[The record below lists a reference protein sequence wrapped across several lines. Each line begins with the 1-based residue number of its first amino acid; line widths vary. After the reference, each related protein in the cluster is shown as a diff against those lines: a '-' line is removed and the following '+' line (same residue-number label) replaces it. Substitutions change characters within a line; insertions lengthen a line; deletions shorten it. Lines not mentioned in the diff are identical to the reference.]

1 MTSSKTSS
9 GFRGILR
16 AWRLV
21 DPPTRRRLQFVA
33 VYGVLI
39 AALDTIALVLVYAL
53 INLLNDQPVG
63 GIAGRL
69 VGAHAGAND
78 RYHEALVLL
87 IITALLFVTRSI
99 LSVFGLWLTF
109 GASNDADS
117 NLIARL
123 LRGHAHAPQAMRFER
138 NSSETLRTVLNSVDQ
153 VMFGIVG
160 SSVSLLSNTAVAVA
174 VALGLFLSSASVA
187 AAVTIYFV
195 VIGFGWVRIVRGAL
209 QRRGRWVQELQQ
221 QRYQLVLQGFAS
233 AKELQLRGRSRFYAD
248 EAISRTRRINAATRG
263 MNVAQQSLR
272 YLLETSLVIG
282 AVLVVAAA
290 GLTSGRESVLPAVG
304 LVLAGAFR
312 FLPALN
318 QILVLSN
325 SLQYSQW
332 ATDVVERE
340 LNTFGVYADDKGTDE
355 ASIMPLRLERGVSVE
370 DVTFK
375 YATRPVP
382 ALRDVSL
389 EVHPGE
395 SIGVIGPT
403 GSGKSTL
410 LDVLLGVSEPESGT
424 VTIDGAPMA
433 DRRDSWQRSI
443 GYVPQDV
450 YVVDDT
456 VRANVA
462 FGWYGKEVDEARVTE
477 AIGLAGLVEVVAGLP
492 NGVDTVL
499 GERGVRLS
507 GGQRQR
513 IGLARAL
520 YTRPSVLVLD
530 EATSNLDQTTERR
543 IVDTLAELQG
553 GVTMIIV
560 THRLASVRYC
570 DRLIYLESGAV
581 RAEGTFD
588 QVRAVVPELDEPP
601 SAPLVPSAG

>member
-1 MTSSKTSS
+1 MTSGKTT
-9 GFRGILR
+9 GGLRGIRR
-16 AWRLV
+16 AWSLV
-21 DPPTRRRLQFVA
+21 DPPTRRRLRFVA

-69 VGAHAGAND
+69 VSAHAGAHD

-87 IITALLFVTRSI
+87 IITALLFVARSV

-109 GASNDADS
+109 GAANDADS
-117 NLIARL
+117 NMIARL

-138 NSSETLRTVLNSVDQ
+138 NSSETLRTILNSVDQ

-160 SSVSLLSNTAVAVA
+160 SSVSLLSNAAVAVA
-174 VALGLFLSSASVA
+174 VALGLFLSSPSVA
-187 AAVTIYFV
+187 AAVTIYFI

-209 QRRGRWVQELQQ
+209 RRRGRWVQELQQ

-248 EAISRTRRINAATRG
+248 EAIHRTRRINAAMRG
-263 MNVAQQSLR
+263 MNVAQLSLR

-290 GLTSGRESVLPAVG
+290 GLTGGRESVLPAVG

-325 SLQYSQW
+325 SLQYNQW
-332 ATDVVERE
+332 ATEVVERE
-340 LNTFGVYADDKGTDE
+340 LNTFGVYADEEGVDE
-355 ASIMPLRLERGVSVE
+355 ASVAPHRLARGVSVE

-375 YATRPVP
+375 YPSRPVP

-410 LDVLLGVSEPESGT
+410 LDVLLGVSEPLSGT
-424 VTIDGAPMA
+424 VTIDGTSMA
-433 DRRDSWQRSI
+433 ECRDSWQRSI

-462 FGWYGKEVDEARVTE
+462 FGWYGKEVDEERVAE
-477 AIGLAGLVEVVAGLP
+477 AIRLAGLDEVVTGLP
-492 NGVDTVL
+492 NGLETVL

-543 IVDTLAELQG
+543 IVDTLAALQG

-560 THRLASVRYC
+560 THRMASVRYC
-570 DRLIYLESGAV
+570 DRLIYLESGVV

-588 QVRAVVPELDEPP
+588 QVRAVVPDLDDPP
-601 SAPLVPSAG
+601 PAQLAASG